1 MSAPAHPAPMPV
13 TAAPS
18 GGRSLLRSLVRSPTV
33 VVGSVVVAFWVF
45 CALAGELI
53 APRDPF
59 TVEPIAGLLPPSGDH
74 LFGTDSLGRD
84 VFSRVLLGARDIL
97 TVAPLATLLGVV
109 AGTALGLLMGYR
121 RGLVDAVTGRLV
133 DAVLALPTVVV
144 ALMALTAFGPSN
156 QTVILVIGFV
166 FSPYVARTVR
176 TAVLAERE
184 LEYVEA
190 ARVRGEGSLYIM
202 FVEILPNVAPL
213 VLVEASVRLGY
224 AIFAVATL
232 SFIGFGI
239 QPPSPDWGLSIFE
252 SYGLINGGF
261 WWPTLFP
268 AMAIAS
274 LVISVNLVA
283 DGISEALER

>member
-1 MSAPAHPAPMPV
+1 MSAPPQDEPAPAPAVPV
-13 TAAPS
+13 GERSTARA
-18 GGRSLLRSLVRSPTV
+18 LLRSPTV
-33 VVGSVVVAFWVF
+33 VAGGLVVAFWVL
-45 CALAGELI
+45 CALAGEVI
-53 APRDPF
+53 APRNPF
-59 TVEPIAGLLPPSGDH
+59 TVEPTASLRPPSAQH

-97 TVAPLATLLGVV
+97 TVAPLATVLGIV
-109 AGTALGLLMGYR
+109 AGTVLGLLMGYL
-121 RGLVDAVTGRLV
+121 RGAVDAVTGRLL
-133 DAVLALPTVVV
+133 DAILALPTVVV
-144 ALMALTAFGPSN
+144 ALLALTAFGPSN
-156 QTVILVIGFV
+156 KTVILVIGFV

-190 ARVRGEGSLYIM
+190 AHVRGEGALYIM
-202 FVEILPNVAPL
+202 FREILPNVAPL
-213 VLVEASVRLGY
+213 ILVEATVRLGY

-268 AMAIAS
+268 ALAIAS
-274 LVISVNLVA
+274 LVISVNLIA
-283 DGISEALER
+283 DGVAEALEQ